1 MAGKC
6 KHFAAR
12 ENTLRPFLK
21 KKRRDHEGNG

>member
-6 KHFAAR
+6 GYFAAR

-21 KKRRDHEGNG
+21 KKRLNHEGND